1 MKYKFSKGYTPW
13 NKGKTIKNEPRLL
26 KCRYWLG
33 KKNTNGFKKG
43 QSAWN
48 KGVAWSQEIKDKVSQ
63 AKKGKPSTFKGRK
76 HTAKARK
83 IIGEKAK
90 GRTAWNKG
98 TKGVM
103 KSNSGSFTSE
113 KMSREKHPFWRGGIS
128 KLPYAYIFTKSFKK
142 QVKERDNHTCI
153 ICKTKEDLVIHH
165 INYEKTDCRM
175 ENVITLCRVCNSIVN
190 YNRDYWKSYIQSL
203 LQNKKNGVKSENIQN
218 GQLRAKPI

>member
-98 TKGVM
+98 TKGIM
-103 KSNSGSFTSE
+103 KPNSGSFTSE
-113 KMSREKHPFWRGGIS
+113 KMSGEKHPSWKGGVS
-128 KLPYAYIFTKSFKK
+128 RFPYAHTFTKKLKSKVK
-142 QVKERDNHTCI
+142 QRDNFTCI
-153 ICKTKEDLVIHH
+153 LCQ
-165 INYEKTDCRM
+165 EKTDIVVHHIDYDKMNCDIG
-175 ENVITLCRVCNSIVN
+175 NLITLCRKCNSIVN
-190 YNRDYWKSYIQSL
+190 FKRKYRKQYIQSL
-203 LQNKKNGVKSENIQN
+203 LQNKKNGVKSGNIQN